1 MNNRCYTL
9 SLKCTSSEG
18 SLYAI
23 STDEFHIHMKR
34 DEIAWKKLQELQNM
48 GDEQTINKIVKNSKY
63 LRKIR
68 KVEKSGGESK
78 MNKYKNIIKSNDM

>member
-1 MNNRCYTL
+1 MC
-9 SLKCTSSEG
+9 
-18 SLYAI
+18 
-23 STDEFHIHMKR
+23 
-34 DEIAWKKLQELQNM
+34 
-48 GDEQTINKIVKNSKY
+48 DEQTINKIVKNSKY